1 MAERDLTVAMSSDTS
16 GFSEGIQQAKKIL
29 TELNKT
35 LIENQSTLK
44 SATQELNIYEKE
56 QKKLQEEMDKSGND
70 TDENR
75 KKMAQ
80 LTEQIQKQKEKV
92 AQLKTEQSE
101 IRGQISR
108 ATTALKNESNAFEE
122 ARKATAEIQSATGRL
137 TSAISRQEDE
147 LKKLK
152 QSYSDVVLEQG
163 KESSEAKKLSQKIS
177 DLSDELNHNRAKLE
191 ESTYKSNDLD
201 KAIENTGKTAKNTGD
216 GFTVMKGAIS
226 NLVSDALNVAIDKF
240 KEMSVSAEQSLNS
253 LQAKTGMS
261 AEAVNGLKTEMLDLY
276 KNNYGDSLTDVADK
290 IALVTQNIDESDP
303 QKIKDIT
310 QNAIALSDTFGS
322 DFEENL
328 RGVNALMTNMGLTA
342 DEAFDLI
349 AKGSQ
354 NGLDKSHELADNL
367 AEYSQLWGQAGF
379 SAEEMFSILQ
389 NGLDS
394 GAYSLD
400 KVNDLVGEMSRS
412 IIDGR
417 LEKNIKSFSDSTAQV
432 FNSFKNG
439 KATQKE
445 VFDSMIND
453 LNTTTGLAENLGKA
467 SDTWSALGEDNAMAV
482 ITALNNVNNTYKDV
496 EGTMQEINDI
506 QYNDVGSQLEA
517 LGRQFEVDILQP
529 VVEKATPKI
538 KEFISWVS
546 DHLPE
551 VTSALASLTAGV
563 ITYKTA
569 TAAGNFLKTLIEG
582 FKSLKPAVAGAT
594 DAMKIHNATVKA
606 NLYITLAS
614 AILSAV
620 AAITTWIVTSKNA
633 TSATND
639 TTASVKKYTQAME
652 SAKSTAEN
660 KEKSVNSEISML
672 KTLKGE
678 YDELRNKTNLS
689 TEEQKRLDNVAGEI
703 AKTMGVTTDSLKN
716 QSGSYK
722 DLTSSVEDYIKQLKI
737 KAQIENSQNILKE
750 AYTVADEVTVE
761 DVAKARS
768 AYEAYKREL
777 LSIKGKSEAE
787 IEVLDSFSYADY
799 SDDQIFNNKTNVMSI
814 GGDWEKL
821 KRLENTYAE
830 LDLQRSKA
838 LSTINEYEE
847 KLKKALSEYE
857 NKTDATE
864 KSTKSI
870 EDETKAIEDLSKTM
884 SEMSAKTTAV
894 KNAEKEYK
902 ETQTLTASTLQSVI
916 DKYPSLQEEVNKY
929 MLGLT
934 DTKSLIQSMKDV
946 YQNDLNSYIGV
957 ISQKAGDSNIFYNQL
972 INANAN
978 FVNKAKEQYG
988 IDLLNFKNLQEAKAA
1003 MVANTVSKVQGPTQ
1017 MYTGSFDQKIIP
1029 NQPNKN
1035 SWQYKVAENI
1045 VNSFIGSAISATTN
1059 YTDFFS
1065 SPSNSSSRSTSSSGS
1080 TSSSSSKK
1088 DNKYELADAA
1098 YSRLIDKRI
1107 EKIKKEADVAEKA
1120 KDKKI
1125 AAINAEIE
1133 ARKRLNEDAD
1143 RQNELEEINAQLEY
1157 SRLDKLSRRELERK
1171 KQDLLNEQTQINWER
1186 MMSDKKDKIESDYSK
1201 QEKSYSSAMD
1211 YLQKAAESAK
1221 NYFSKLAG
1229 TQTSSQIVNNN
1240 SDTRNIQIVSNAL
1253 SNQQMLDKLLN
1264 ALYSK

>member
-92 AQLKTEQSE
+92 AQLKTEQIE

-261 AEAVNGLKTEMLDLY
+261 AEAVGELKTEMLDLY

-400 KVNDLVGEMSRS
+400 KVNDLVGEMSKS

-417 LEKNIKSFSDSTAQV
+417 LEKNIKNFSDSTAQV

-506 QYNDVGSQLEA
+506 QYNDAGSQIEV

-529 VVEKATPKI
+529 IVEKASPKV
-538 KEFISWVS
+538 KKFISWVS

-551 VTSALASLTAGV
+551 VTSALAGL
-563 ITYKTA
+563 ITSVVTFKTA
-569 TAAGNFLKTLIEG
+569 TAAGNFLSSIING
-582 FKSLKPAVAGAT
+582 FKQLTPAINAAT
-594 DAMKIHNATVKA
+594 TAQQTNNTVTAA
-606 NLYITLAS
+606 NPYIVVAS
-614 AILSAV
+614 AILGIV
-620 AAITTWIVTSKNA
+620 AATSTWISTNYKAVDALGDVNKLTDELEENA
-633 TSATND
+633 TQQRQTVE
-639 TTASVKKYTQAME
+639 TEIEQI
-652 SAKSTAEN
+652 
-660 KEKSVNSEISML
+660 NSL
-672 KTLKGE
+672 NNV
-678 YDELRNKTNLS
+678 YDELRNKTSLTADEKSTLASVSEELAGKLGIEESNL
-689 TEEQKRLDNVAGEI
+689 K
-703 AKTMGVTTDSLKN
+703 GVDGK
-716 QSGSYK
+716 YK
-722 DLTSSVEDYIKQLKI
+722 DLTKSIDDYIK
-737 KAQIENSQNILKE
+737 KAHQRVELSIIESSWE
-750 AYTVADEVTVE
+750 TVAKELENTKQELEKELKDKGYSE
-761 DVAKARS
+761 D
-768 AYEAYKREL
+768 
-777 LSIKGKSEAE
+777 
-787 IEVLDSFSYADY
+787 EVLDAAGAAILNQYKAKTDLLEEKIKDY
-799 SDDQIFNNKTNVMSI
+799 KNQYDALLRGSKETQETMTVSEALNAKNSSDTTDKATNSIKNKT
-814 GGDWEKL
+814 E
-821 KRLENTYAE
+821 
-830 LDLQRSKA
+830 
-838 LSTINEYEE
+838 
-847 KLKKALSEYE
+847 
-857 NKTDATE
+857 ATE
-864 KSTKSI
+864 QSTESI
-870 EDETKAIEDLSKTM
+870 KDETEAVEDLSKTM

-902 ETQTLTASTLQSVI
+902 ETQTLTASTLQAVI

-957 ISQKAGDSNIFYNQL
+957 ISQKAYNSNIFYNQL
-972 INANAN
+972 INANAS
-978 FVNKAKEQYG
+978 FVNAAKEQYG
-988 IDLLNFKNLQEAKAA
+988 IDLMNFKNLQEAKQAMIAA
-1003 MVANTVSKVQGPTQ
+1003 EKSKIDKGWGNSTSWGDKFDLAGNLSKFNNAVKQYGSVNTYLANQAVER
-1017 MYTGSFDQKIIP
+1017 FI
-1029 NQPNKN
+1029 NN
-1035 SWQYKVAENI
+1035 SL
-1045 VNSFIGSAISATTN
+1045 SATTN
-1059 YTDFFS
+1059 LTNFFS
-1065 SPSNSSSRSTSSSGS
+1065 TPSSESSGTGS